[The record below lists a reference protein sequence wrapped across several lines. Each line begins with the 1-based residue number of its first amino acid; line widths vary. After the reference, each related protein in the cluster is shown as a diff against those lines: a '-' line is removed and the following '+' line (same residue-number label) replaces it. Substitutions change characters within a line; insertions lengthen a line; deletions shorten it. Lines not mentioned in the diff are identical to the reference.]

1 MTEPQTRPRA
11 RRRRLM
17 DPSLWIL
24 LGMVVAAGTYAFT
37 RDPHLPLDALR
48 ASGRLLGSVWIE
60 LALGFL
66 LAGLLDVL
74 ISPAT
79 LLRWLGDGQG
89 LRGILVGW
97 AIGLLI
103 PGGPY
108 LLFPMVASLFS
119 KGAPPGP
126 LITLIAAKTLL
137 GPIRMLT
144 YEAPLLGWPMTLAR
158 LLPGLVVPPL
168 LGLAGQVLYRLFSTR
183 GTPTP

>member
-1 MTEPQTRPRA
+1 
-11 RRRRLM
+11 M
-17 DPSLWIL
+17 DASLWIL
-24 LGMVVAAGTYAFT
+24 VGLVVAATGYAFS
-37 RDPHLPLDALR
+37 RDSHLPLDALR
-48 ASGRLLGSVWIE
+48 ASGRLVSSVWIE

-79 LLRWLGDGQG
+79 MLRWLGDGQG

-97 AIGLLI
+97 GIGLLL

-158 LLPGLVVPPL
+158 LLPGLFVPPL
-168 LGLAGQVLYRLFSTR
+168 LGVVGQFLYRVFSTR
-183 GTPTP
+183 GPAGP

>member
-1 MTEPQTRPRA
+1 
-11 RRRRLM
+11 M
-17 DPSLWIL
+17 DTSTWIL
-24 LGMVVAAGTYAFT
+24 LALVVAAAGLAFS
-37 RDPHLPLDALR
+37 RDPRLPVDALR
-48 ASGRLLGSVWIE
+48 ASGRLLSSVWIE
-60 LALGFL
+60 IALGFL
-66 LAGLLDVL
+66 LAGLIDVL
-74 ISPAT
+74 IAPAT

-89 LRGILVGW
+89 LRGILIGW
-97 AIGLLI
+97 AIGLVL

-108 LLFPMVASLFS
+108 LLFPMMASLFS

-158 LLPGLVVPPL
+158 LLPGLLVPPL
-168 LGLAGQVLYRLFSTR
+168 LGVAGQALFRWFSTR

>member
-1 MTEPQTRPRA
+1 
-11 RRRRLM
+11 M
-17 DPSLWIL
+17 DASLWIL
-24 LGMVVAAGTYAFT
+24 LGVVIAAAGYAFSQD
-37 RDPHLPLDALR
+37 RALPVAALR

-74 ISPAT
+74 ISPVT
-79 LLRWLGDGQG
+79 MLRWLGDGQG
-89 LRGILVGW
+89 LRGIVVGW
-97 AIGLLI
+97 GIGLLL

-126 LITLIAAKTLL
+126 LIALIAAKTLV

-144 YEAPLLGWPMTLAR
+144 YEAPLLGWPLTLAR
-158 LLPGLVVPPL
+158 LLPSVLVPPL
-168 LGLAGQVLYRLFSTR
+168 LGIVGQVLYRVFSTR
-183 GTPTP
+183 GPAGP